1 MSAPRDAKG
10 PPLSLLIALP
20 GGHYFSLPREVLE
33 AHAIPKEAFEASA
46 GGKWRA
52 DDSASQAEVVG
63 QSDDDGGVVRWLAG
77 SDHESAGSTVNPDA
91 STGTSE

>member
-10 PPLSLLIALP
+10 RPPSLLIALP

-46 GGKWRA
+46 GGKWKA

-63 QSDDDGGVVRWLAG
+63 QSDDGGVLRWLAG
-77 SDHESAGSTVNPDA
+77 SDQESAGSTVNPDS